1 MNISQKFDIIHSVS
15 NSSYWAKRIDSQL
28 RCLAGLSKI
37 RGGEFDSRIEA
48 AADELVAAI
57 SENQTLPAPVAQ
69 KVEAQLSDLSDAVKA
84 YTIYCVSHAH
94 IDMNWMWGYQETAAV
109 TIDTFQ
115 DNTDADGRVSRI

>member
-15 NSSYWAKRIDSQL
+15 NSSYWQAHRQPVAL
-28 RCLAGLSKI
+28 PGRTFKI

-69 KVEAQLSDLSDAVKA
+69 KLRLSFP
-84 YTIYCVSHAH
+84 T
-94 IDMNWMWGYQETAAV
+94 
-109 TIDTFQ
+109 
-115 DNTDADGRVSRI
+115 